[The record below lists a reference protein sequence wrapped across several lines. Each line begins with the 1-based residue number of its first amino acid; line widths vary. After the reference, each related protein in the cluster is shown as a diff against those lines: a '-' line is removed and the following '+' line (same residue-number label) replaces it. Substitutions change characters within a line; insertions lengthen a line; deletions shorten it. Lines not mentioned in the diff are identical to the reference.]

1 MFLFGLVSRES
12 WNCHLVWVII
22 LVAMV
27 VVPGSYLLS
36 RVVAV
41 VLVGWYCIG
50 VTGKGWMWWWWWWWW
65 LQQQCSGGDSWME
78 MFFCSIGAGASG
90 G

>member
-12 WNCHLVWVII
+12 WNCLLVWVII

-27 VVPGSYLLS
+27 VVPGLYLLS

-50 VTGKGWMWWWWWWWW
+50 VTGKGWMWWWW
-65 LQQQCSGGDSWME
+65 LQQQCSGGDGWME
-78 MFFCSIGAGASG
+78 MFFCSRGAGASSG
-90 G
+90 